1 LNGKNMDMARL
12 VLGLRMLL
20 ARNQNAQSP
29 YPVLGA
35 IGGDFFLEISSGT
48 LRDRRILTTIY
59 VTMGR
64 EFALASLQPDGWHEE
79 GIRDEIHIGLPDA
92 SHVIAL
98 AGLMEKS
105 LGAGSF
111 ILHPLTCRGD
121 FLDGWDDAVA
131 IVTV

>member
-1 LNGKNMDMARL
+1 MTIVTDNKTKASIEAITDIVTADGNALMDMARL

-59 VTMGR
+59 VTLGK
-64 EFALASLQPDGWHEE
+64 EFALASP
-79 GIRDEIHIGLPDA
+79 
-92 SHVIAL
+92 
-98 AGLMEKS
+98 
-105 LGAGSF
+105 
-111 ILHPLTCRGD
+111 
-121 FLDGWDDAVA
+121 
-131 IVTV
+131 